1 MDIRTIRHLN
11 LLRLVREAG
20 GQKRLAE
27 RAGVSAAYLSQ
38 VLSRKV
44 NRHVGHSLARR
55 LETGTDKPYGWMD
68 VLADPEP
75 AAGGA
80 LREVDGNAPYGHGR
94 ANGARRAA
102 LLVLAR
108 EAGGLD
114 ALAARCGV
122 HARYLA
128 GVAEGRGVADPPDG
142 IPNGI
147 PNDLARR
154 LEAGMDRPAGWLDL
168 GPDPAR

>member
-55 LETGTDKPYGWMD
+55 LEAGTDKPYGWMD

-80 LREVDGNAPYGHGR
+80 LREADGKAPYGRGR
-94 ANGARRAA
+94 PDGVRRAA

-108 EAGGLD
+108 EAGGLT

-128 GVAEGRGVADPPDG
+128 GVAEGRSHLPDAF
-142 IPNGI
+142 PD
-147 PNDLARR
+147 DLARR
-154 LEAGMDRPAGWLDL
+154 LEAGMARRSGWLDL
-168 GPDPAR
+168 APGGAP

>member
-55 LETGTDKPYGWMD
+55 LEDGTGKPYGWMD
-68 VLADPEP
+68 VLEGPE
-75 AAGGA
+75 AATGGA
-80 LREVDGNAPYGHGR
+80 LREVDAAPYGRGR
-94 ANGARRAA
+94 PDGTRRAG
-102 LLVLAR
+102 LLDLAR
-108 EAGGLD
+108 EAGGIGP
-114 ALAARCGV
+114 LAERCGV
-122 HARYLA
+122 HAAFLA
-128 GVAEGRGVADPPDG
+128 RVVEGTPAVPE
-142 IPNGI
+142 
-147 PNDLARR
+147 DLARR
-154 LEAGMDRPAGWLDL
+154 LEAGMGKPPGWLDRT
-168 GPDPAR
+168 PEPAP